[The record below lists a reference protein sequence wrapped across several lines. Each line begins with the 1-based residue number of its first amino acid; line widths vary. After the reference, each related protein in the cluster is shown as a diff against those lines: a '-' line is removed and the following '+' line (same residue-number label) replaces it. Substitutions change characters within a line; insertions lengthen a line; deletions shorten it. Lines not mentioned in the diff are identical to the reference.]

1 MINLDHKVILKSITS
16 LRGKIQ
22 IKIQKSIMVLF
33 ACPAIII
40 TWIYYFYYWII
51 YMQTNSTG
59 LYMFYSFLLQLGIFP
74 ILLLGRFIGNKI
86 WKICSIPVNI
96 FLWKIFRSISNIA
109 KSISKKIKDTQNI
122 DEILIKLREC
132 EKLMRKMKNL
142 RILFFWNTSLKNSIL
157 QCQEEIINWLQ
168 RVITDINSDLKIR
181 IIQEAEILK
190 QAKSEVSKNLTGT
203 LELLEVSKTQKL
215 RLDRQI
221 EQFEELQKR
230 LISL

>member
-1 MINLDHKVILKSITS
+1 
-16 LRGKIQ
+16 
-22 IKIQKSIMVLF
+22 
-33 ACPAIII
+33 
-40 TWIYYFYYWII
+40 
-51 YMQTNSTG
+51 
-59 LYMFYSFLLQLGIFP
+59 
-74 ILLLGRFIGNKI
+74 
-86 WKICSIPVNI
+86 
-96 FLWKIFRSISNIA
+96 
-109 KSISKKIKDTQNI
+109 
-122 DEILIKLREC
+122 
-132 EKLMRKMKNL
+132 MRKMKNL